1 MADEEE
7 RLLENQ
13 LELQLKEQRDSI
25 STLNDALA
33 CDPSNPELLAVQE
46 ELVEAIKEAEEGLLN
61 LKRARLLREADSA
74 LNVSNQA
81 AVEEVKAEALDPSD
95 VEVEPLEEEA
105 RNYRVGSNCR
115 FRYSNGRWYDGQ
127 VVALNGSDFAKIS
140 FLTPTSENM
149 LICKFFLQQRCRFGA
164 NCRLSHGVDVP
175 LSSLKKYAPTMWEP
189 SMVGS
194 SIWAVSDNKVGIWK
208 EAELESWND
217 ELRMGKVVFRDNGHS
232 AELGIEALTLSEF
245 AQMSDE
251 EESELSFEESDS
263 SDYEVESPR
272 GLGFLESTAL
282 QRGIQ
287 TETTIFA
294 KWENHTRGVASKMMA
309 NMGYREG
316 MGLGASGQGI
326 LDPISV
332 KVLPPKL
339 SLDHALESRESDES
353 KEKKGKKRSRGGKR
367 KREKKFAEA
376 ARAAKDEEESR
387 PDVFSLINNQLAM
400 HSQAVNGVSTKKQQ
414 NKGSGEEKKVDRRSL
429 VAYDDEVKEL
439 RLRVAKLEEMVSRNR
454 KEKAVYEA
462 AMRKLNETRKALAEA
477 EAVHASA
484 SNAVVSKEKE
494 KKWLKF

>member
-7 RLLENQ
+7 RVLENQ
-13 LELQLKEQRDSI
+13 LELQLKEQRESL
-25 STLNDALA
+25 SALGDALA
-33 CDPSNPELLAVQE
+33 SDPFNPQILAVHE
-46 ELVEAIKEAEEGLLN
+46 ELVEVIKETEEGLLN
-61 LKRARLLREADSA
+61 LKRARLLREPDSA

-81 AVEEVKAEALDPSD
+81 AVEEVKAEALDPDD
-95 VEVEPLEEEA
+95 VEVEPLKEH
-105 RNYRVGSNCR
+105 RSYQVGSKCR
-115 FRYSNGRWYDGQ
+115 FRYSDGRWYDGQ
-127 VVALNGSDFAKIS
+127 VVTLNGSGSAKIS

-194 SIWAVSDNKVGIWK
+194 SIWAVPDGKVGIWR

-217 ELRMGKVVFRDNGHS
+217 ELRTGKVVFRDDGSS
-232 AELGIEALTLSEF
+232 AELGVEALTLSEY
-245 AQMSDE
+245 AQISDD
-251 EESELSFEESDS
+251 EESELSSEESDS
-263 SDYEVESPR
+263 SDYEEESPK

-282 QRGIQ
+282 QKGIQ

-316 MGLGASGQGI
+316 MGLGASGQGM
-326 LDPISV
+326 LNPISV

-339 SLDHALESRESDES
+339 SLDHALESHENDED

-376 ARAAKDEEESR
+376 ARAAKEEEESR

-400 HSQAVNGVSTKKQQ
+400 HSEAVNGGSTKKQQ
-414 NKGSGEEKKVDRRSL
+414 KKGSGEEKKVDRKAL

-439 RLRVAKLEEMVSRNR
+439 KLRVVKLEEMVSRNR
-454 KEKAVYEA
+454 NEKAVYEA
-462 AMRKLNETRKALAEA
+462 AMRKLIETRKALAEA

>member
-7 RLLENQ
+7 RVLENQ
-13 LELQLKEQRDSI
+13 LELQLKEQRESL
-25 STLNDALA
+25 SALGDALA
-33 CDPSNPELLAVQE
+33 SDPFNPQILAVHE
-46 ELVEAIKEAEEGLLN
+46 ELVEVIKETEEGLLN
-61 LKRARLLREADSA
+61 LKRARLLREPDSA
-74 LNVSNQA
+74 LNVSNQP
-81 AVEEVKAEALDPSD
+81 AVEEVKAEALGPDD
-95 VEVEPLEEEA
+95 VEVEPLKEH
-105 RNYRVGSNCR
+105 RSYQVGSKCR
-115 FRYSNGRWYDGQ
+115 FRYSDGRWYDGQ
-127 VVALNGSDFAKIS
+127 VVTLNGSGSAKIS

-194 SIWAVSDNKVGIWK
+194 SIWAVPDGKVGIWR

-217 ELRMGKVVFRDNGHS
+217 ELRTGKVVFRDDGSS
-232 AELGIEALTLSEF
+232 AELGVEALTLSEY
-245 AQMSDE
+245 AQISDD
-251 EESELSFEESDS
+251 EESELSSEESDS
-263 SDYEVESPR
+263 SDYEEESPK

-282 QRGIQ
+282 QKGIQ

-316 MGLGASGQGI
+316 MGLGASGQGM
-326 LDPISV
+326 LNPISV

-339 SLDHALESRESDES
+339 SLDHALESHENDED

-376 ARAAKDEEESR
+376 ARAAKEEEESR

-400 HSQAVNGVSTKKQQ
+400 HSEAVNGGSTKKQQ
-414 NKGSGEEKKVDRRSL
+414 KKGSGEEKKVDRKAL

-439 RLRVAKLEEMVSRNR
+439 KLRVVKLEEMVSRNR
-454 KEKAVYEA
+454 NEKAVYEA
-462 AMRKLNETRKALAEA
+462 AMRKLIETRKALAEA

>member
-7 RLLENQ
+7 RVLENQ
-13 LELQLKEQRDSI
+13 LELQLKEQRESL
-25 STLNDALA
+25 SALGDALA
-33 CDPSNPELLAVQE
+33 SDPFNPQILAVHE
-46 ELVEAIKEAEEGLLN
+46 ELVEVIKETEEGLLN
-61 LKRARLLREADSA
+61 LKRARLLREPDSA

-81 AVEEVKAEALDPSD
+81 AVEEVKAEALDPDD
-95 VEVEPLEEEA
+95 VEVEPLKEH
-105 RNYRVGSNCR
+105 RSYQVGSKCR
-115 FRYSNGRWYDGQ
+115 FRYSDGRWYDGQ
-127 VVALNGSDFAKIS
+127 VVTLNGSGSAKIS

-194 SIWAVSDNKVGIWK
+194 SIWAVPDGKVGIWR

-217 ELRMGKVVFRDNGHS
+217 ELRTGKVVFRDDGSS
-232 AELGIEALTLSEF
+232 AELGVEALTLSEY
-245 AQMSDE
+245 AQISDD
-251 EESELSFEESDS
+251 EESELSSEESDS
-263 SDYEVESPR
+263 SDCEEESPK

-282 QRGIQ
+282 QKGIQ

-316 MGLGASGQGI
+316 MGLGASGQGM
-326 LDPISV
+326 LNPISV

-339 SLDHALESRESDES
+339 SLDHALESHENDED

-376 ARAAKDEEESR
+376 ARAAKEEEESR

-400 HSQAVNGVSTKKQQ
+400 HSEAVNGGSTKKQQ
-414 NKGSGEEKKVDRRSL
+414 KKGSGEEKKVDRKAL

-439 RLRVAKLEEMVSRNR
+439 KLRVVKLEEMVSRNR
-454 KEKAVYEA
+454 NEKAVYEA
-462 AMRKLNETRKALAEA
+462 AMRKLIETRKALAEA

>member
-7 RLLENQ
+7 RVLENQ
-13 LELQLKEQRDSI
+13 LELQLKEQRESL
-25 STLNDALA
+25 SALGDALA
-33 CDPSNPELLAVQE
+33 SDPFNPQILAVHE
-46 ELVEAIKEAEEGLLN
+46 ELVEVIKETEEGLLN

-81 AVEEVKAEALDPSD
+81 AVEEVKAEALDPDD
-95 VEVEPLEEEA
+95 VEVEPLKED
-105 RNYRVGSNCR
+105 RSYQVGSKCR
-115 FRYSNGRWYDGQ
+115 FRYSDGRWYDGQ
-127 VVALNGSDFAKIS
+127 VVTLNGSGSAKIS

-194 SIWAVSDNKVGIWK
+194 SIWAVPDGKVGIWR

-217 ELRMGKVVFRDNGHS
+217 ELRTGKVVFRDDGSS
-232 AELGIEALTLSEF
+232 AELGVEALTLSEY
-245 AQMSDE
+245 AQISDD
-251 EESELSFEESDS
+251 EESELSSEESDS
-263 SDYEVESPR
+263 SDYEEESPK

-282 QRGIQ
+282 QKGIQ

-316 MGLGASGQGI
+316 MGLGASGQGM
-326 LDPISV
+326 LNPISV

-339 SLDHALESRESDES
+339 SLDHALESHENDED

-376 ARAAKDEEESR
+376 ARAAKEEEESR

-400 HSQAVNGVSTKKQQ
+400 HSEAVNGGSTKKQQ
-414 NKGSGEEKKVDRRSL
+414 KKGSGEEKKVDRKAL

-439 RLRVAKLEEMVSRNR
+439 KLRVVKLEEMVSRNR
-454 KEKAVYEA
+454 NEKAVYEA
-462 AMRKLNETRKALAEA
+462 AMRKLIETRKALAEA